1 MQKKTQ
7 SATVAFH
14 FWKAT
19 VHSSSLFYPLKK
31 YFCPHYLS
39 FFFFPVVS
47 FKPISFSLFISF
59 SPLLS
64 RNSIANIS
72 PLFCSPETHFVLLS
86 RNPHLEFFV
95 WFVGNGLR
103 SPWVCSSISAWVW
116 WFAPISAVVEP
127 WVWLWGCRS
136 WGVCGVGDLPVA
148 ILGCGLPILRC
159 LWRGWLTG
167 GSLGW
172 WFAPISV
179 DWGGGKKWGE
189 RKKKL
194 K

>member
-47 FKPISFSLFISF
+47 FQPISFSLFISF

-103 SPWVCSSISAWVW
+103 SPWVCSPWICSLWVC
-116 WFAPISAVVEP
+116 SP
-127 WVWLWGCRS
+127 WVCSRGFAFHRVFWSRGCDWAVS
-136 WGVCGVGDLPVA
+136 VIV
-148 ILGCGLPILRC
+148 GLPILRF

-167 GSLGW
+167 GILGW
-172 WFAPISV
+172 WFAPISM
-179 DWGGGKKWGE
+179 DWAGRQEMRREKW
-189 RKKKL
+189 KL